1 MPMKVNKTGVKS
13 VDDLHGISFTGNIIP
28 HSWFKAIRMKDGRPD
43 QTAIN
48 ILSEILYW
56 HRPRE
61 ECGDDEAGG
70 VTLRK
75 KFKADLLQIN
85 YSQLENKFGFT
96 SDMSRRA
103 IENLESLGLIKR
115 RFRTITTDGGMKL
128 SNVMYIELFTD
139 RLLEITFPEGTEDP
153 IGFEPNRVSVQTDE
167 VIGLNTTASGLEPM
181 TNTKNTTE
189 NTTIDY
195 TSVYQKEQAKVRDQ
209 IEYEYL
215 IKDRKTDRGMIDDM
229 VDLITDVNISSKKF
243 HIVNGEPMPT
253 EIVKEHLARIDK
265 EILEQVLDN
274 IKSLT
279 NPVTNIRGYLLTT
292 LYNAPVTYETGLDM
306 QVRQDMNRK
315 EVSSW
320 QS

>member
-1 MPMKVNKTGVKS
+1 MQVSKTGIKS
-13 VDDLHGISFTGNIIP
+13 VDDLYGVTFTGNIIP
-28 HSWFKAIRMKDGRPD
+28 HSWFKAIRMKDGKPD

-70 VTLRK
+70 VTLKK
-75 KFKADLLQIN
+75 KFKADLLQIS
-85 YSQLENKFGFT
+85 YSQLEKKFGFT
-96 SDMSRRA
+96 DDMSRRA

-115 RFRTITTDGGMKL
+115 RFRTITTDSGMKL
-128 SNVMYIELFTD
+128 NNVMYIELFTD
-139 RLLEITFPEGTEDP
+139 RLLEITFPERTEDP
-153 IGFEPNRVSVQTDE
+153 IGFEPTRVCVQTDK
-167 VIGLNTTASGLEPM
+167 VIGLNTTASGLEPT

-195 TSVYQKEQAKVRDQ
+195 TSVYQQEKEKVRDQ

-215 IKDRKTDRGMIDDM
+215 ITDRKADRGMIDDM
-229 VDLITDVNISSKKF
+229 VDLITDVNISGKKF
-243 HIVNGEPMPT
+243 QTVNGEPMPT
-253 EIVKEHLARIDK
+253 DIVREHLARIDM
-265 EILEQVLDN
+265 EIMRQVLDN
-274 IKSLT
+274 IKSVT
-279 NPVTNIRGYLLTT
+279 KPVTNLRGYLLTT

-306 QVRQDMNRK
+306 QVRQDMNRR

-320 QS
+320 RS